1 MLLQG
6 KLHAVVKKVESLAT
20 VMSCRGYNSR
30 LAGDDPIQTVVENLY
45 KMSLAQA
52 RWYWLCSHWYMD
64 FSNGNALLSFVLC
77 I

>member
-52 RWYWLCSHWYMD
+52 R
-64 FSNGNALLSFVLC
+64 
-77 I
+77 